1 MTQGDLLNTA
11 STRGI
16 MELCLNGRGVRSW
29 LLEGKRPPLGS
40 YNLRLKDGNNSTS
53 LTQRPILTGFLSRK
67 SRTAKK
73 KKKKYTHEQRNKDT
87 FVLCREPSGH
97 SVDWSWSTIRS
108 GAGVSETAPSDL

>member
-1 MTQGDLLNTA
+1 
-11 STRGI
+11 
-16 MELCLNGRGVRSW
+16 METILRHSHRDPFSLAFFLGRAG
-29 LLEGKRPPLGS
+29 
-40 YNLRLKDGNNSTS
+40 
-53 LTQRPILTGFLSRK
+53 QQ
-67 SRTAKK
+67 KK